1 MCGHVAAWVVVAAYD
16 QNARMDTAS
25 SNDEVV
31 KFSEIIVIARKKYTA
46 FFYSV
51 SQVHGIIFACQT
63 GVSRN
68 LNIVSHVVEQA
79 DEQPTYGVIIQIK
92 PHDDRLIRATS
103 CAVSNFGLG
112 WYL

>member
-1 MCGHVAAWVVVAAYD
+1 
-16 QNARMDTAS
+16 MDTAG

-79 DEQPTYGVIIQIK
+79 DE
-92 PHDDRLIRATS
+92 
-103 CAVSNFGLG
+103 
-112 WYL
+112 